1 LVTLVFGEDVIARI
15 RSRRRRGTRW
25 GGFPRWGSLHPSR
38 RRHRRGSRSIL
49 RRRSGRRSGKAPRSP
64 GTREHQKPSPPNQSI
79 QRNALGRG
87 LRRMSPVVW
96 CFQCSFCFIVFRAWL
111 IFNVLLNPSADVSPQ
126 CAERAF
132 GRRVSRSKS
141 DKRAASLDDLSP
153 NANWRDSVV
162 EAHGISG
169 ACRRA
174 VVVEQNQL
182 SRANAIAW
190 PGLRLWIIHGVA
202 HLWR

>member
-1 LVTLVFGEDVIARI
+1 M
-15 RSRRRRGTRW
+15 RSL
-25 GGFPRWGSLHPSR
+25 FP
-38 RRHRRGSRSIL
+38 
-49 RRRSGRRSGKAPRSP
+49 
-64 GTREHQKPSPPNQSI
+64 
-79 QRNALGRG
+79 
-87 LRRMSPVVW
+87 
-96 CFQCSFCFIVFRAWL
+96 AWL
-111 IFNVLLNPSADVSPQ
+111 TRGVLLNPSADVSPQ
-126 CAERAF
+126 CAELAF

-190 PGLRLWIIHGVA
+190 PFSVLCGTIHRVA
-202 HLWR
+202 HFGRSACLA